1 MEGVTEG
8 KSDIIPI
15 AVNRFVTNLIIIS
28 KNTMLSTYA
37 SFLKFRFDTMVY
49 MKKKQNFKLRVA

>member
-28 KNTMLSTYA
+28 NNAMLSIYA
-37 SFLKFRFDTMVY
+37 SSL
-49 MKKKQNFKLRVA
+49 